1 MFNFLLAGM
10 GNLWETYG
18 KLNKEERTT
27 NFDFGYLSTSDCMS
41 CCFTQFSELPFQQPN
56 FNENLLVWESSGNPL
71 KIEESHK
78 FSISNHWF
86 RKKVNASSLHA
97 HDVPCS
103 SSCGCMWVHGTQND
117 VLVWET
123 YGKLH
128 QTKTHNSLVILAA
141 GQLLTKCRAASPNSP
156 RSCPAVY
163 MLMKICWYGKAFGN
177 LHKSMNHTSLS
188 IIR

>member
-1 MFNFLLAGM
+1 MSSFFSRCLLLMRGWLMAHKRMFWHGKFI

-56 FNENLLVWESSGNPL
+56 FNENLLVWESSGNPS

-97 HDVPCS
+97 DDVPCS

-123 YGKLH
+123 YGKPMGNY
-128 QTKTHNSLVILAA
+128 TKQKRTT
-141 GQLLTKCRAASPNSP
+141 LL
-156 RSCPAVY
+156 
-163 MLMKICWYGKAFGN
+163 
-177 LHKSMNHTSLS
+177 
-188 IIR
+188 